1 MKDGQEVSVEYNI
14 DMTRE
19 KIQAELL
26 SRAIRYEQEGDTY
39 QAASLYCDILLAEGH
54 HTLKQVFDHPDGDS
68 VLQQAYHGLM
78 RMAASRDE
86 CTWEMAS
93 QVLGDLRA
101 TLME

>member
-1 MKDGQEVSVEYNI
+1 MINNMEHNI

-68 VLQQAYHGLM
+68 VLQQAYHGLT

-93 QVLGDLRA
+93 QVLGDLRV
-101 TLME
+101 TLGE

>member
-1 MKDGQEVSVEYNI
+1 M
-14 DMTRE
+14 
-19 KIQAELL
+19 L
-26 SRAIRYEQEGDTY
+26 SRAIRHEREGDTY

-54 HTLKQVFDHPDGDS
+54 SALRQVFDHPDGDT
-68 VLQQAYHGLM
+68 VLQQAYHGLT

-101 TLME
+101 TLGD

>member
-1 MKDGQEVSVEYNI
+1 MEHNI

>member
-1 MKDGQEVSVEYNI
+1 MNNMEHNI
-14 DMTRE
+14 DMARE
-19 KIQAELL
+19 DRQREML
-26 SRAIRYEQEGDTY
+26 SRAIRHEREGDTY

-54 HTLKQVFDHPDGDS
+54 SALRQVFDHPDGDT
-68 VLQQAYHGLM
+68 VLQQAYHGLT

-101 TLME
+101 TLGE

>member
-1 MKDGQEVSVEYNI
+1 MNNMEHNTG
-14 DMTRE
+14 MARE
-19 KIQAELL
+19 DRQREML
-26 SRAIRYEQEGDTY
+26 SRAIRHEREGDTY

-54 HTLKQVFDHPDGDS
+54 SALRQVFDHPDGDS
-68 VLQQAYHGLM
+68 VLQQAYHGLT

-101 TLME
+101 TLGE

>member
-1 MKDGQEVSVEYNI
+1 MNNMEHNTG
-14 DMTRE
+14 MARE
-19 KIQAELL
+19 DRQREML
-26 SRAIRYEQEGDTY
+26 SRAIRHEREGDTY

-54 HTLKQVFDHPDGDS
+54 SALRQVFDHPDGAS
-68 VLQQAYHGLM
+68 VLQQAYHGLT

>member
-1 MKDGQEVSVEYNI
+1 MNKIEHNTG
-14 DMTRE
+14 MARE
-19 KIQAELL
+19 DRQREML
-26 SRAIRYEQEGDTY
+26 SRAIRHERDGDTY

-54 HTLKQVFDHPDGDS
+54 SALRQVFDHPDGDT
-68 VLQQAYHGLM
+68 VLQQAYHGLT

-101 TLME
+101 TLGE

>member
-1 MKDGQEVSVEYNI
+1 MNKIEHNTG
-14 DMTRE
+14 MARE
-19 KIQAELL
+19 DRQREML
-26 SRAIRYEQEGDTY
+26 SRAIRHEREGDTY

-54 HTLKQVFDHPDGDS
+54 SALRQVFDHPDGDT
-68 VLQQAYHGLM
+68 VLQQAYHGLT

>member
-1 MKDGQEVSVEYNI
+1 MNKIEHNTG
-14 DMTRE
+14 MARE
-19 KIQAELL
+19 DRQREML
-26 SRAIRYEQEGDTY
+26 SRAIRHEREGDTY

-54 HTLKQVFDHPDGDS
+54 SALRQVFDHPDGDS
-68 VLQQAYHGLM
+68 VLQQAYHGLT

-101 TLME
+101 TLGE

>member
-1 MKDGQEVSVEYNI
+1 MNNMEHNTG
-14 DMTRE
+14 MARE
-19 KIQAELL
+19 DRQREML
-26 SRAIRYEQEGDTY
+26 SRAIRHEREGDTY

-54 HTLKQVFDHPDGDS
+54 SALRQVFDHPDGDT
-68 VLQQAYHGLM
+68 VLQQAYHGLT

-93 QVLGDLRA
+93 QVSGDLRA